1 MTNLGEQVVIYGY
14 NTAERVK
21 VKDGEE
27 AIVAQELRQGRTL
40 HDRRAWAAV

>member
-1 MTNLGEQVVIYGY
+1 VAIYGY

-21 VKDGEE
+21 VKDGEG
-27 AIVAQELRQGRTL
+27 AIVAQELRQGRML

>member
-1 MTNLGEQVVIYGY
+1 MTNLDEEEVIYSY

-21 VKDGEE
+21 VKDGEG
-27 AIVAQELRQGRTL
+27 AIVVQMLRQGRTI